1 MANQDKVAPSSSRD
15 LQPIVQQ
22 KRAQFG
28 EYRFISSGVVRLE
41 SNGRKG
47 QMRAGNSRASVA
59 ALLLSVHLFG
69 CSSPPRI
76 HEAQQLTVKQIIS
89 DMHIDELFLKEV
101 KPRDVTVGPDRV
113 FSTPEGRNRRGA
125 CFRASVGT
133 ILNPELRRTVTY
145 VALVDANHLIDRR
158 PATRDDHCEADGFE
172 PVTTLPA
179 RQS

>member
-1 MANQDKVAPSSSRD
+1 MT
-15 LQPIVQQ
+15 
-22 KRAQFG
+22 
-28 EYRFISSGVVRLE
+28 
-41 SNGRKG
+41 
-47 QMRAGNSRASVA
+47 SRASVA
-59 ALLLSVHLFG
+59 VLLLSVHLFG

-89 DMHIDELFLKEV
+89 DTHIDQLFLKEV
-101 KPRDVTVGPDRV
+101 KPRDIAVGPDRV
-113 FSTPEGRNRRGA
+113 FSTLEGHNRRGA

-133 ILNPELRRTVTY
+133 LLSPELRRTVTY

-158 PATRDDHCEADGFE
+158 PATREDRCEVDPFE